1 MSESPTDALAG
12 AFNAEWLLCQHFPP
26 IEYAVPG
33 IVPEGMV
40 LLVAPPKLGKSWFSL
55 DVAVACSVGGRA
67 LHAVEVKHR
76 PVLYLALEDGPRRL
90 QDRLQTLGVGIGSA
104 DLTFIT
110 DVTNAHET
118 IRAYLQQHDGARP
131 LVIVD
136 TLGKIKGVYTGNDS
150 YGADYEH
157 TSSLKRLVDEH
168 PGSAL
173 LVVHHTRK
181 GQGGDFVDSVS
192 GTQGIAG
199 AADTIL
205 TLQRDRNDG
214 EATLNV
220 TSRDAAE
227 GQYAVSFAEGRW
239 TLEGSTLAE
248 AAQAVR
254 QREATDGVGDLMA
267 ELVEEV
273 HQHPDG
279 IRRKELGELLDMESG
294 TLGKYLR
301 RAVDSKRIM
310 NPSRGLYTPVTSATS
325 DTTAGH
331 GPANVAHVSDVT
343 GGPGGTHTSEWPSPV
358 GLDYDREGRAAS

>member
-1 MSESPTDALAG
+1 MTEPSPDALAG
-12 AFNAEWLLCQHFPP
+12 AFRADWLMAQDFPP
-26 IEYAVPG
+26 VEYAVPG
-33 IVPEGMV
+33 IVPEGLTM
-40 LLVAPPKLGKSWFSL
+40 LVAPPKLGKSWMVL
-55 DVAVACSVGGRA
+55 DMAVTAAVGGRA
-67 LHAVEVKHR
+67 LHALEVRRR

-90 QDRLQTLGVGIGSA
+90 QNRLQTLGVGIGSA
-104 DLTFIT
+104 DLTFMT
-110 DVTNAHET
+110 EVTNAHET
-118 IRAYLQQHDGARP
+118 IRAYLQQHGGARP

-181 GQGGDFVDSVS
+181 GQAGDFVDSVS

-227 GQYAVSFAEGRW
+227 GQYAVSFTEGRW

-248 AAQAVR
+248 ASQAVQ
-254 QREATDGVGDLMA
+254 QREATEGVGDDMSTI
-267 ELVEEV
+267 VGV
-273 HQHPDG
+273 VYQHPDG
-279 IRRKELGELLDMESG
+279 IKRADLIEESG
-294 TLGKYLR
+294 LPSQRVDTYLN
-301 RAVDSKRIM
+301 RAVKAGRV
-310 NPSRGLYTPVTSATS
+310 SRSGRGTYTPVRSERSERFPDSEDGNLTHLSHLTGVPAEVS
-325 DTTAGH
+325 PFPGTT
-331 GPANVAHVSDVT
+331 
-343 GGPGGTHTSEWPSPV
+343 
-358 GLDYDREGRAAS
+358 EGAAS